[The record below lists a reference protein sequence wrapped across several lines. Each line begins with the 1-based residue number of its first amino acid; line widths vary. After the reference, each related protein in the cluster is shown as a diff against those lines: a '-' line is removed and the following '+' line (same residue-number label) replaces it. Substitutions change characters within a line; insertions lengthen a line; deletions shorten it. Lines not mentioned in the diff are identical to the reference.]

1 MILEREGWDDS
12 IEKKGWKQ
20 KEKEGKSERNGI
32 DKDMREGQREDGET
46 KRKKEKLREMGLTKR
61 KVRERRKN

>member
-1 MILEREGWDDS
+1 
-12 IEKKGWKQ
+12 
-20 KEKEGKSERNGI
+20 
-32 DKDMREGQREDGET
+32 MREGQREDGET